1 MTPSHPTR
9 RLIALGLATGLT
21 LALAHPALAQTTTGS
36 GVDPATILQN
46 VVNLLNNNIIRLLA
60 VLAVVVIGIAWMFG
74 HMDLRRAGVVV
85 IGIILV
91 FGAATI
97 VNTFTGSSGS

>member
-1 MTPSHPTR
+1 MS
-9 RLIALGLATGLT
+9 ALHAPRTLAVVGLATATT
-21 LALAHPALAQTTTGS
+21 LFFVDPALAQTTSSS

-60 VLAVVVIGIAWMFG
+60 VLAVVSIGIAWMFG
-74 HMDLRRAGVVV
+74 HMDLRRAGAVVL
-85 IGIILV
+85 GIILV
-91 FGAATI
+91 FGAATL